1 LKTGRICDT
10 VPQKLIEGC
19 GGGMAKFS
27 AAALIVCGL
36 LISASSAMAHHS
48 FAAEYDSN
56 KQVTVK
62 GVVQKVAWVNPH
74 AYVFI
79 DVKDEKGKVTT
90 WAFESLSP
98 NALSRQGWT
107 RNSLK
112 AGETVTVEGFL
123 AKDGKPL
130 ADGSIHANSR
140 LITTADGRKVFI
152 GSSADDA
159 ATK

>member
-1 LKTGRICDT
+1 MKRLGTAIATACT
-10 VPQKLIEGC
+10 LLL
-19 GGGMAKFS
+19 MAS
-27 AAALIVCGL
+27 AAV
-36 LISASSAMAHHS
+36 AHHS

-56 KQVTVK
+56 KTVTVK

-79 DVKDEKGKVTT
+79 DVKDENGKVTT

-98 NALSRQGWT
+98 NALARQGWT

-112 AGETVTVEGFL
+112 VGETVTVEGYL

-130 ADGSIHANSR
+130 ADGSLHANSK
-140 LITTADGRKVFI
+140 LITTADGRKVFV

>member
-1 LKTGRICDT
+1 MTKLKMPVIAIFG
-10 VPQKLIEGC
+10 L
-19 GGGMAKFS
+19 F
-27 AAALIVCGL
+27 AA
-36 LISASSAMAHHS
+36 ISITSSAFAHHS

-62 GVVQKVAWVNPH
+62 GVVQKVSWVNPH
-74 AYVFI
+74 AYVFV
-79 DVKDEKGKVTT
+79 DVKDETGKITT

-98 NALSRQGWT
+98 NALARQGWT

-112 AGETVTVEGFL
+112 IGEIVTVDAYL

-130 ADGSIHANSR
+130 ADGSIHANSKM
-140 LITTADGRKVFI
+140 IMTADGKKVFV

-159 ATK
+159 K